1 MFSFLR
7 LPCSRAE
14 KLSILS
20 ILSILSLPLFEDI
33 HLADDGVEEEDSTD
47 FNELRG

>member
-7 LPCSRAE
+7 LPFSRSE

-33 HLADDGVEEEDSTD
+33 YLSDGRVG
-47 FNELRG
+47 RGAWKRSDE